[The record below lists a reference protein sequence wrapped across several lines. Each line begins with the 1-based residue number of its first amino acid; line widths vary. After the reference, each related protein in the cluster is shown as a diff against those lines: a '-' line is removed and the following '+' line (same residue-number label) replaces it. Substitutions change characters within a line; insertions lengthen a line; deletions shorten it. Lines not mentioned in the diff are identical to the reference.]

1 MDCRTADK
9 MIIRFIQRE
18 LDDEET
24 AAFLKHIRS
33 CQSCRNELE
42 INYDIIDCLKALDSP
57 EEDIP
62 RGSGMVQEI
71 RASYQHLRTVRF
83 LQIAHYAVNTLVFL
97 SLILTALLEFR
108 ILFIH

>member
-9 MIIRFIQRE
+9 MIIRYIQRE
-18 LDDEET
+18 LDDDET
-24 AAFLKHIRS
+24 AAFLKHIRT

-57 EEDIP
+57 GEDIQI
-62 RGSGMVQEI
+62 GTGMEQEI

-83 LQIAHYAVNTLVFL
+83 FRIIHYAVNTLVVL
-97 SLILTALLEFR
+97 SLILTAMLQFR
-108 ILFIH
+108 ILYIH